1 MYNAC
6 GGDVGLGL
14 GCLLQE
20 RLSVDY
26 EKKSRLRFTVWVTEE
41 IDHVLEACGRGR
53 VSVKTHEICIHNIP
67 VSCLFLSQC
76 LLPCCLQP

>member
-26 EKKSRLRFTVWVTEE
+26 GKKSRLRFTVWVTEE
-41 IDHVLEACGRGR
+41 
-53 VSVKTHEICIHNIP
+53 
-67 VSCLFLSQC
+67 
-76 LLPCCLQP
+76 